1 MPTQIGS
8 IGLGLQDIQQ
18 LVLLYVIGSPWFL
31 PLKSATCR
39 SDVDGDDTS
48 SRDYNINKYI
58 INIQISPSLLC
69 TAHLQFHTEGELGYA
84 LLLFFL
90 E

>member
-39 SDVDGDDTS
+39 SDSQAEGTNASATSTLFVVPWLSDGW
-48 SRDYNINKYI
+48 
-58 INIQISPSLLC
+58 C
-69 TAHLQFHTEGELGYA
+69 
-84 LLLFFL
+84 
-90 E
+90 